1 MSLPALSKTWQYSVN
16 NTITATG
23 TYSDTCRNAIYSIK
37 NALVSFGTLPWSV
50 ISSSDG
56 EGNSGASDLWAS
68 SANIIGNSAGSNHSW
83 IRLRQTGIAS
93 NFELL
98 LDCTSSTLST
108 GTLVISPGAGF
119 VTGGTATDRPT
130 ATDEIVL
137 IAGTTWI
144 MSPDSFDQNII
155 TNIMQSTDGQ
165 CTRIIACCQNVVTTF
180 WMFDKPNSPVT
191 GWTKPSVS
199 YANAT
204 TTDVTVVANLSSA
217 SFLLRGFGSTAFNIT
232 LCSEATINSPLI
244 TALTSTNDFDSTL
257 PLFTLGIASTTASHR
272 GRHGSIF
279 DLWYTLSSPATSGDT
294 MPNDATRT
302 FVVFGDVVFPW
313 NGSAPVLT

>member
-56 EGNSGASDLWAS
+56 AGNSGASDLWAS
-68 SANIIGNSAGSNHSW
+68 SANVIGNTAGSNHSW

-98 LDCTSSTLST
+98 LDCTTSALYQ
-108 GTLVISPGAGF
+108 GTLIISPGAGF

-137 IAGTTWI
+137 ISNTNWITTPA
-144 MSPDSFDQNII
+144 SNDQNII

-165 CTRIIACCQNVVTTF
+165 CTRILACSQNVATTF
-180 WMFDKPNSPVT
+180 WWFDKPNSPST
-191 GWTKPSVS
+191 GWTNPSVS
-199 YANAT
+199 YAATNASDTPVITNLSNAT
-204 TTDVTVVANLSSA
+204 PALKA
-217 SFLLRGFGSTAFNIT
+217 FGTTAFDIT
-232 LCSEATINSPLI
+232 CTSEATNTTPL
-244 TALTSTNDFDSTL
+244 TTLLTSTNDFDSTL
-257 PLFTLGIASTTASHR
+257 PLFTLGIASTTALHR

-279 DLWYTLSSPATSGDT
+279 DLWYTLSSPASTGDT

-313 NGSAPVLT
+313 NGSVPVLT

>member
-1 MSLPALSKTWQYSVN
+1 MALPSLSKTWQYSVN

-23 TYSDTCRNAIYSIK
+23 TYSDTCRNAIFSIK
-37 NALVSFGTLPWSV
+37 NALVSFGTLPWTV
-50 ISSSDG
+50 VSSSDG
-56 EGNSGASDLWAS
+56 ADTTAASDLWAT
-68 SANIIGNSAGSNHSW
+68 SANIIGNTAGVNHSW

-98 LDCTSSTLST
+98 LDCTSAGLYA

-119 VTGGTATDRPT
+119 VTGGTATNRPT

-137 IAGTTWI
+137 ISDTNWLITPG
-144 MSPDSFDQNII
+144 SNDQDII

-165 CTRIIACCQNVVTTF
+165 CTRILACSQNVVTTF
-180 WMFDKPNSPVT
+180 WFFDKPNLPST

-199 YANAT
+199 YAAVNAT
-204 TTDVTVVANLSSA
+204 DTPVITNLSNA
-217 SFLLRGFGSTAFNIT
+217 TPALKAFGSTAFDIT
-232 LCSEATINSPLI
+232 CTSEATNTTPL
-244 TALTSTNDFDSTL
+244 TTLLTSTNDFDSTL
-257 PLFTLGIASTTASHR
+257 PLFSIGIVSTTASHR

-279 DLWYTLSSPATSGDT
+279 DMWYTLASPTVSGDT

-302 FVVFGDVVFPW
+302 FAVFGDVVFPW
-313 NGSAPVLT
+313 NGTAPVLT